1 MVRLPN
7 RCQKNM
13 IKNRYDP
20 WPSIVRFIGGKYQ
33 HRFGGSPCHEG
44 VVPKKH
50 KVPMHL
56 MMILDM
62 NDPLVP
68 IQPDESGLRFLP
80 LYYPLRYGF
89 GGGEVQYSV
98 DSNDKIT
105 ILSAFHMK
113 SVDEGEDYP
122 FPDQFPQ
129 LPASLVPLS
138 YVQHR
143 AIVESEH
150 SSNHFN
156 EDEECKADLQILKD
170 LDYWKLARF
179 GDNFSPIQ
187 GDIQWCCQNKKCK
200 WKGKLVRVD

>member
-1 MVRLPN
+1 
-7 RCQKNM
+7 
-13 IKNRYDP
+13 
-20 WPSIVRFIGGKYQ
+20 
-33 HRFGGSPCHEG
+33 
-44 VVPKKH
+44 
-50 KVPMHL
+50 MHL

-187 GDIQWCCQNKKCK
+187 GGIQLCCQNKKCK
-200 WKGKLVRVD
+200 WKGKVVRVEVFASFRNSLTDDISIWGEYGDDVEIYFGLMSCCNTITTVNRCT